1 MNLNN
6 TKKQG
11 GGKQMA
17 TTKERAK
24 KDFMRVLGHLSDQ
37 PDFLD
42 FYRDFLDF
50 TEKNPREIKIS
61 ELYPMNKFP
70 GINWENSKF
79 MKKFLQTVLT
89 LQRSMTEQCQN
100 MDEEKENLIK
110 ELSFYKALAYSLEG
124 TLEAEIGINV

>member
-1 MNLNN
+1 
-6 TKKQG
+6 
-11 GGKQMA
+11 MA

-50 TEKNPREIKIS
+50 IEKNPREIKIS

-89 LQRSMTEQCQN
+89 LQGSMTEKCQN
-100 MDEEKENLIK
+100 MDEEKEKLIK

-124 TLEAEIGINV
+124 ALEAEVGINV